1 MTQPTAGI
9 PEDAVL
15 DTGAAFTIRRLVA
28 RHETLALV
36 DQGVVSLK
44 NFLASIIIARACT
57 REQFGLYVLG
67 LTIVALLVDL
77 QASLISTPYTVYG
90 PRLDGHDHA
99 RYTGSTFIHQMV
111 LALIAVVALLAAS
124 GVMAFTRARDTGVA
138 TVLVVLAVILAAPLM
153 QDYLRRLSFAVLELK
168 SAVIA
173 DIAVA
178 VVQIGLLSTIAV
190 RAPIKPTTAYVV
202 LALASLA
209 GILSW
214 RVASRVR
221 FHLSS
226 AHAGTDLRLALRTG
240 KWILISGVL
249 WTLGMNLY
257 PWLLASFHGTAATAT
272 WAACFAAAAFAGP
285 VITGIGNVVGPRL
298 SLALATG
305 GTAALRRATLSST
318 YLLGGAM
325 LPFVIGAALFGSRVV
340 ALAYGD
346 KYAGSGAVVLL
357 LMANSFF
364 TAVGLPYSRGLFAIE
379 RADLDVL
386 SNLIALVVM
395 VTAGIWLV
403 RAFGVTGAALG
414 LAVGGFGACAAR
426 VFLFVRFVRK
436 A

>member
-1 MTQPTAGI
+1 MTQPTAGS
-9 PEDAVL
+9 PEAAVL
-15 DTGAAFTIRRLVA
+15 DTGAAFSIRRLAA

-90 PRLDGHDHA
+90 PRLGRADHA
-99 RYTGSTFIHQMV
+99 RYTGSTFIHQLA
-111 LALIAVVALLAAS
+111 LALIAIVAMLAAS
-124 GVMAFTRARDTGVA
+124 GVLALTRARDADVA
-138 TVLVVLAVILAAPLM
+138 TVLMVLAVILLAPLM

-168 SAVIA
+168 AAVIA

-178 VVQIGLLSTIAV
+178 VVQVGLLSMVAIQ
-190 RAPIKPTTAYVV
+190 APITPTTAYGV
-202 LALASLA
+202 LAVASLA
-209 GILSW
+209 GVLSW
-214 RVASRVR
+214 RAASRVR
-221 FHLSS
+221 FHFSLG
-226 AHAGTDLRLALRTG
+226 HAATDLRLALRTG
-240 KWILISGVL
+240 KWILVSGVL

-298 SLALATG
+298 SFSLATG
-305 GTAALRRATLSST
+305 GTTALRRATLRSA
-318 YLLGGAM
+318 YLLGAAM
-325 LPFVIGAALFGSRVV
+325 LPFVIGAALFGSRIV

-357 LMANSFF
+357 LIANSFF

-379 RADLDVL
+379 RADLDVV
-386 SNLIALVVM
+386 SNLVALA
-395 VTAGIWLV
+395 VTVSAGIWLV
-403 RAFGVTGAALG
+403 RSFGVIGAALS
-414 LAVGGFGACAAR
+414 LAVGGLGACGAR
-426 VFLFVRFVRK
+426 VFLFTRFVRK
-436 A
+436 L

>member
-1 MTQPTAGI
+1 MTQPTADT
-9 PEDAVL
+9 PQRAVL
-15 DTGAAFTIRRLVA
+15 DTRAAFVIRRLAA

-36 DQGVVSLK
+36 DQAVVSLK
-44 NFLASIIIARACT
+44 NFLASIVIARACT

-67 LTIVALLVDL
+67 LTVVALLIDL

-90 PRLDGHDHA
+90 PRMAGHDHA
-99 RYTGSTFIHQMV
+99 RYTGSTFIHQV
-111 LALIAVVALLAAS
+111 GLALIAIVVLLAAS
-124 GVMAFTRARDTGVA
+124 GVLVLARAREAGVA
-138 TVLVVLAVILAAPLM
+138 TVLVVLAVILLAPLM

-178 VVQIGLLSTIAV
+178 VVQVGLLSTVAIWARITPTIA
-190 RAPIKPTTAYVV
+190 YGV

-214 RVASRVR
+214 RAASRVR
-221 FHLSS
+221 FHFSPKD
-226 AHAGTDLRLALRTG
+226 AAIDLRLALRTG

-305 GTAALRRATLSST
+305 GTRALKRATLSST

-357 LMANSFF
+357 LIANSFF

-386 SNLIALVVM
+386 SNVIAVG
-395 VTAGIWLV
+395 VTLSAGIWLV
-403 RAFGVTGAALG
+403 RSYGVTGAALG
-414 LAVGGFGACAAR
+414 LAVGGLGACAAR
-426 VFLFVRFVRK
+426 VFLFTRSVRK
-436 A
+436 F

>member
-1 MTQPTAGI
+1 
-9 PEDAVL
+9 
-15 DTGAAFTIRRLVA
+15 
-28 RHETLALV
+28 
-36 DQGVVSLK
+36 
-44 NFLASIIIARACT
+44 
-57 REQFGLYVLG
+57 
-67 LTIVALLVDL
+67 
-77 QASLISTPYTVYG
+77 
-90 PRLDGHDHA
+90 
-99 RYTGSTFIHQMV
+99 
-111 LALIAVVALLAAS
+111 
-124 GVMAFTRARDTGVA
+124 
-138 TVLVVLAVILAAPLM
+138 M

-178 VVQIGLLSTIAV
+178 VVQVGLLATVALWARIT
-190 RAPIKPTTAYVV
+190 PTVAYAV

-214 RVASRVR
+214 RAASRVR
-221 FHLSS
+221 FHFSS
-226 AHAGTDLRLALRTG
+226 KDAAVDLRLALRTG

-257 PWLLASFHGTAATAT
+257 PWLLASFRGTAATAT

-305 GTAALRRATLSST
+305 GTRALRRATLSST

-357 LMANSFF
+357 LIGNSFF
-364 TAVGLPYSRGLFAIE
+364 TAVGLPYSRALFAIE
-379 RADLDVL
+379 RAELDVL
-386 SNLIALVVM
+386 ANLIALA
-395 VTAGIWLV
+395 VTLSAGIWHV
-403 RAFGVTGAALG
+403 RSFGVTGAALG
-414 LAVGGFGACAAR
+414 LAVGGLGACAAR
-426 VFLFVRFVRK
+426 VLLFMRFVRTT
-436 A
+436 AAAV

>member
-1 MTQPTAGI
+1 MTQPTAAS
-9 PEDAVL
+9 PERAVL
-15 DTGAAFTIRRLVA
+15 NTGAALAIRRLAA

-67 LTIVALLVDL
+67 LTIVALLIDL

-90 PRLDGHDHA
+90 PRLEGHDHA

-111 LALIAVVALLAAS
+111 LALIAIVALLSAS
-124 GVMAFTRARDTGVA
+124 GVLALTRARATGVV
-138 TVLVVLAVILAAPLM
+138 TVLMVLAVILAAPLM

-178 VVQIGLLSTIAV
+178 CVQVGMLATIAT
-190 RAPIKPTTAYVV
+190 RARITPTTAYGV
-202 LALASLA
+202 LALASLV
-209 GILSW
+209 GVLSW
-214 RVASRVR
+214 RAASRVR
-221 FHLSS
+221 FHFSS
-226 AHAGTDLRLALRTG
+226 AHAAADLRLALRSG
-240 KWILISGVL
+240 KWILTSGVL

-298 SLALATG
+298 SVALATG
-305 GTAALRRATLSST
+305 GTTALRRATLSST
-318 YLLGGAM
+318 YLIGGAM

-357 LMANSFF
+357 LIANSFF
-364 TAVGLPYSRGLFAIE
+364 VDVGLPYSRGLFALE

-386 SNLIALVVM
+386 ANVIALA
-395 VTAGIWLV
+395 VTVSAGIWLV
-403 RAFGVTGAALG
+403 SSFGVTGAALG
-414 LAVGGFGACAAR
+414 LAVGGLAACVVR
-426 VFLFVRFVRK
+426 VLLFTRFVRTV
-436 A
+436 